1 MIAIAERVFF
11 ASFAIVAGA
20 SALTIGASH
29 GLPGLR
35 YNPTPSVPMGLYLY
49 VPGATARGETVQ
61 ACLPTPLATYAR
73 AHHILL
79 AGSCTNGSEP
89 LVKVLAAE
97 PGDVVDVEPAAIR
110 IDGRLW
116 PSSAIRPFDSSGR
129 PVDMR
134 MPLGTQTVAPNRVL
148 LLGLHP
154 RSWDGRY
161 FGTLPSSA
169 VTGRWFPL
177 ITDTRI
183 TP

>member
-11 ASFAIVAGA
+11 ASLVVVAAVSA
-20 SALTIGASH
+20 STIGASH

-49 VPGATARGETVQ
+49 VPGPTARGETVQ

-73 AHHILL
+73 SHRILL
-79 AGSCTNGSEP
+79 AGSCANGSEP
-89 LVKVLAAE
+89 IAKVLAAE
-97 PGDVVDVEPAAIR
+97 PGDVVDVEQAAIR
-110 IDGRLW
+110 INGRPW
-116 PSSAIRPFDSSGR
+116 PLSAIRSFDETGR
-129 PVDMR
+129 RVDLR
-134 MPLGTQTVAPNRVL
+134 MPLGTQIVAPNRVL

-161 FGTLPSSA
+161 FGTLPSSV
-169 VTGRWFPL
+169 VTGRWIPL
-177 ITDTRI
+177 ITDTRT

>member
-11 ASFAIVAGA
+11 TSFAIVAGA
-20 SALTIGASH
+20 GASMIGASH

-35 YNPTPSVPMGLYLY
+35 YNPTASVPVGLYFY
-49 VPGATARGETVQ
+49 MPGATLRGETVQ

-73 AHHILL
+73 THHILL
-79 AGSCTNGSEP
+79 AGSCANGSEP

-110 IDGRLW
+110 INGRPW
-116 PSSAIRPFDSSGR
+116 PSSAIRSFDETGR
-129 PVDMR
+129 HVDLR
-134 MPLGTQTVAPNRVL
+134 MPLGTQVVAPNRVL

-183 TP
+183 TS